1 MVQEWFDRFVHCI
14 TKKEGFIAEVDLDIH
29 EAALNEKWCN
39 WWEVTIIC
47 FLGQGLQVWP
57 VRCVPPASLPKLTA
71 FFYLRRMTDA
81 KAIADKLLQVNAVK
95 LSPAEPFT
103 WASGWKSPIYCDNR
117 KVLSFPYTRDYIK
130 SEMCNVVF
138 EQFPEAELL
147 AGVAT
152 AGIAWGAMA
161 ADQLKLPY
169 IYVRPKPKEH
179 GLGNQIEGYYEAGQK
194 VVVIEDLVSTGKSS
208 LQVVDVLKAQ
218 GLEVIGMVSIFTYGF
233 PVATEAFAK
242 ASLPYHSLTDY
253 PTLISSAVQKGIV
266 TAEQQELLL
275 KWQDDPAGWKG

>member
-1 MVQEWFDRFVHCI
+1 MTQGTRSRGQVLCVGRSFFSY
-14 TKKEGFIAEVDLDIH
+14 
-29 EAALNEKWCN
+29 ALQ
-39 WWEVTIIC
+39 
-47 FLGQGLQVWP
+47 L
-57 VRCVPPASLPKLTA
+57 VPL
-71 FFYLRRMTDA
+71 FNMTDA
-81 KAIADKLLQVNAVK
+81 KAVAEKLLQVNAVK
-95 LSPAEPFT
+95 LNPDQPFT

-117 KVLSFPYTRDYIK
+117 KVLSFPFIRDYIK

-138 EQFPEAELL
+138 EKFPDADML

-179 GLGNQIEGYYEAGQK
+179 GLGNQIEGHYEKGQK

-218 GLEVIGMVSIFTYGF
+218 ELDVIGMVSIFTYGF
-233 PVATEAFAK
+233 AAATEAFNN
-242 ASLPYHSLTDY
+242 ASLTYYSLTTYTD
-253 PTLISSAVQKGIV
+253 LIESAIQKGIV
-266 TAEQQELLL
+266 SAGQQDILL
-275 KWQDDPAGWKG
+275 KWRDDPANWKGNS